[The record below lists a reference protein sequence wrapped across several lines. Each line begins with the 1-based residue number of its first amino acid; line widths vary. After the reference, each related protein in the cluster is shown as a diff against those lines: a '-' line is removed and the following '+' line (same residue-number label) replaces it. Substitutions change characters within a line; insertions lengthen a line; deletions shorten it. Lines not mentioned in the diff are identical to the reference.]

1 MFDRRGL
8 RLPLLLAALAVGLG
22 ACSTSPSPNPSPS
35 PSPAT
40 VPSAT
45 TPAASVVATPPASPT
60 PVPEPSPVG
69 TPSSIAAPCEPADVK
84 ASHGLVEGAAGSRL
98 TSVVLVAA
106 ITCSVEASPAFV
118 IRDAAGAPVV
128 AGIAGGPGRI
138 DLDPDNAYETEVRT
152 ANWCTGPW
160 RFPFRL
166 ELVVNDRP
174 IVVTGLPFPEEADV
188 PPCNGSGGP
197 ILEATSWTASP

>member
-8 RLPLLLAALAVGLG
+8 RLPLLLATLAVGLG
-22 ACSTSPSPNPSPS
+22 ACSTSPSPSPS
-35 PSPAT
+35 PEA

-45 TPAASVVATPPASPT
+45 APAASIVASPPASPT

-69 TPSSIAAPCEPADVK
+69 TPSSVAAPCEPADVK

-98 TSVVLVAA
+98 TSVALVAA
-106 ITCSVEASPAFV
+106 ITCSVEAFPAFA

-138 DLDPDNAYETEVRT
+138 DLDPENVYETEVRA
-152 ANWCTGPW
+152 ANWCINPQ
-160 RFPFRL
+160 RFPLTL
-166 ELVVNDRP
+166 ELSVNGQA
-174 IVVTGLPFPEEADV
+174 IVVTGGPFPEEDGLPA
-188 PPCNGSGGP
+188 CNGGSSP
-197 ILEATSWTASP
+197 ILEARSWAASP